1 MFLRGEAWRIGSS
14 AENLIDLLVLCNG
27 VEIRNF
33 SDKKILYRNPM
44 QNESIIAF
52 QKFADEHDFPIYFH
66 TTIGTFITETSLE
79 IDKKCV
85 KINERMAGH
94 YKRIIVRTVTPKQN
108 IYDIIQKNR
117 LF

>member
-1 MFLRGEAWRIGSS
+1 
-14 AENLIDLLVLCNG
+14 
-27 VEIRNF
+27 
-33 SDKKILYRNPM
+33 M

-79 IDKKCV
+79 IDKKYV

-108 IYDIIQKNR
+108 IYDIIQKEPSVLKIDVPIIPPILRHDVDSFVIEKNKR
-117 LF
+117 RMDE